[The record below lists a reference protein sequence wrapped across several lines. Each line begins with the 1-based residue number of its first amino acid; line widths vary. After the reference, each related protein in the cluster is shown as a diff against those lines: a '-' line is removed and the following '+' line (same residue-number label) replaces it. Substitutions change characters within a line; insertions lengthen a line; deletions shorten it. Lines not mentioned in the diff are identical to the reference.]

1 VASERTVQ
9 RVGVLDFTSSGWAAG
24 STFTRALTCSLVSV
38 CLEEGVEVF
47 ILSDK
52 AESPIG
58 KDLPVT
64 VLQVESPLLGPP
76 AKAPSFCGE
85 SLLRRALGLSD
96 PSNTYNAYVVARE
109 HGISVLLPPG
119 AVPCWAAGVKTVG
132 WIPDF
137 QHVYLPEFFPREE
150 RRKRDEA
157 FRSLV
162 ERADLVLLSSRTAL
176 DHFAAFAPDYGHKAR
191 VAPFP
196 SIFAFEPPSGDPRGS
211 PCKYNLPEKF
221 ALVANQFWAH
231 KNHEVVVEALDRLR
245 RKGVRVTV
253 VMTGLLADSRDP
265 SNHALSRLLQA
276 VACGGLA
283 GQVTLLGQV
292 PRKDLVDLM
301 RVAVIV
307 IQPSRFE
314 GWSTVVQDA
323 KALGR
328 PVVCSDIP
336 VHREQAP
343 EAIGFFPCDR
353 PDILADL
360 LAACWDALEPGPDRV
375 GEERA
380 LAAEREFAGLHGRTL
395 LGICREAVRT

>member
-1 VASERTVQ
+1 
-9 RVGVLDFTSSGWAAG
+9 
-24 STFTRALTCSLVSV
+24 
-38 CLEEGVEVF
+38 
-47 ILSDK
+47 
-52 AESPIG
+52 
-58 KDLPVT
+58 
-64 VLQVESPLLGPP
+64 
-76 AKAPSFCGE
+76 
-85 SLLRRALGLSD
+85 
-96 PSNTYNAYVVARE
+96 
-109 HGISVLLPPG
+109 LPPG

-132 WIPDF
+132 WIADF
-137 QHVYLPEFFPREE
+137 QHGYLPEFFPREE
-150 RRKRDEA
+150 CQRRNEA

-162 ERADLVLLSSRTAL
+162 ESADLVLLSSRTAR
-176 DHFAAFAPDYGHKAR
+176 DHFGAFAPDYVHKAR

-196 SIFAFEPPSGDPRGS
+196 SMFAFEPPSGDPRGS
-211 PCKYNLPEKF
+211 PRKYNLPEKF

-231 KNHEVVVEALDRLR
+231 KNHEVVVEALNRVR
-245 RKGVRVTV
+245 RKGVHVTV
-253 VMTGLLADSRDP
+253 AMTGLLADSRDP

-292 PRKDLVDLM
+292 PREDLVDLM
-301 RVAVIV
+301 RVAAIV

-343 EAIGFFPCDR
+343 EAVGFFPCDR

-360 LAACWDALEPGPDRV
+360 LAARWDALEPGPDLV
-375 GEERA
+375 GEGRA
-380 LAAEREFAGLHGRTL
+380 LAAEREFAGLYGRTL
-395 LGICREAVRT
+395 LGICREAVRA